1 MSITLSEAETILAAA
16 KAEARSMGVTISA
29 TVVDARGDFKAGFRM
44 DGVGWFTA
52 DVCRGKAFASANFG
66 VPTTDL
72 AELAGNPVFQ
82 SLVAMQGG
90 RMVLGKGAVPIK
102 KGDDV
107 IGAIGVSGGTA
118 QEDEDI
124 AHCRGPGHL
133 APAHIKKTRK
143 YRPKNGSIQT
153 WTTARWLSTCTGRPA
168 AR

>member
-72 AELAGNPVFQ
+72 AELAGNPVFRA
-82 SLVAMQGG
+82 SS
-90 RMVLGKGAVPIK
+90 P
-102 KGDDV
+102 
-107 IGAIGVSGGTA
+107 
-118 QEDEDI
+118 
-124 AHCRGPGHL
+124 CRG
-133 APAHIKKTRK
+133 
-143 YRPKNGSIQT
+143 
-153 WTTARWLSTCTGRPA
+153 A
-168 AR
+168 AWSSVRAQCPSRRATM

>member
-16 KAEARSMGVTISA
+16 KAEARRMGLGVSA

-102 KGDDV
+102 KGDM
-107 IGAIGVSGGTA
+107 
-118 QEDEDI
+118 
-124 AHCRGPGHL
+124 
-133 APAHIKKTRK
+133 
-143 YRPKNGSIQT
+143 
-153 WTTARWLSTCTGRPA
+153 
-168 AR
+168 

>member
-107 IGAIGVSGGTA
+107 IGAIGVSGGSA

-124 AHCRGPGHL
+124 AIVG
-133 APAHIKKTRK
+133 
-143 YRPKNGSIQT
+143 
-153 WTTARWLSTCTGRPA
+153 ARA
-168 AR
+168 I